1 MTTNLKSLIGKL
13 TTTICKSVD
22 SVRFHII
29 FASLFAL
36 PISALAENDGSEWY
50 HWLNDYPWPARYIIV
65 VAERYDGV
73 INVSRM
79 INKKADEKKS
89 PEFRSYEELF
99 DPIFPLQGLSFSNQE
114 LNIYDDNYDRYGQ
127 LGLQLIEFDKT
138 GLVLTPNR
146 SLQPLRARQT
156 RDGEKQRVV
165 MLVEGDGKPGNY
177 WYRLGNWFDGF
188 PSGDGGEFTPALCHR
203 HWDDG
208 RYAKNSSDAYFHPKQ
223 KFDRK
228 KVEADVGLFGCR
240 EWTYQLYRRP
250 PHMGL
255 QEFPPG
261 PPYIDVTS
269 YGGKHGE
276 KTRIGN
282 FLGWAQ
288 FDDPPRPVIGKH
300 GKYWVCLHECPDGE
314 KPGLI
319 PDIKEWTGKRGWP
332 LPKPTPTFPDSKFK
346 NPYKPENPD

>member
-1 MTTNLKSLIGKL
+1 M
-13 TTTICKSVD
+13 
-22 SVRFHII
+22 
-29 FASLFAL
+29 
-36 PISALAENDGSEWY
+36 
-50 HWLNDYPWPARYIIV
+50 
-65 VAERYDGV
+65 
-73 INVSRM
+73 
-79 INKKADEKKS
+79 
-89 PEFRSYEELF
+89 
-99 DPIFPLQGLSFSNQE
+99 
-114 LNIYDDNYDRYGQ
+114 
-127 LGLQLIEFDKT
+127 
-138 GLVLTPNR
+138 
-146 SLQPLRARQT
+146 
-156 RDGEKQRVV
+156 V
-165 MLVEGDGKPGNY
+165 MLVAGEGKQGDY
-177 WYRLGNWFDGF
+177 WYWLGQWFDGF
-188 PSGDGGEFTPALCHR
+188 PSGDGGDFTPALCHP

-228 KVEADVGLFGCR
+228 KVEADIGLFGCR

-276 KTRIGN
+276 KTRIGD

-332 LPKPTPTFPDSKFK
+332 LPEPTPTFPDSKFK